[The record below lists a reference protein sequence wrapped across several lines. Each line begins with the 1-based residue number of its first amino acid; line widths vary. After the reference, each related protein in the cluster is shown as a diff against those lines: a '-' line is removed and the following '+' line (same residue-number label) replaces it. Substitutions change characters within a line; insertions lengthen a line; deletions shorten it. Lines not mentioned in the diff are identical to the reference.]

1 MSFFSCWK
9 SLYYLRRHCH
19 YTVIFCYIHVHLEAT
34 KWSKN
39 TPIHYTLNIYVVFSW
54 KLRIHL
60 HRSCPADDRCPC
72 CELSQEST
80 DHAMYI
86 DLSTIMFILPL
97 KPFMLPRKLEICFW
111 CTGWTCAVQSR
122 ILIKW
127 IEKMNARMCHQVNFQ
142 LYFSHLSISL
152 WIGWDSCGG
161 WYRNNEAYPK
171 LK

>member
-97 KPFMLPRKLEICFW
+97 KPFMLPRKLEIFLVHRLNVCRSVNW
-111 CTGWTCAVQSR
+111 

-142 LYFSHLSISL
+142 LYVSHLSISL

>member
-60 HRSCPADDRCPC
+60 NRSCPADDRCPC

-80 DHAMYI
+80 EHAMYI

-97 KPFMLPRKLEICFW
+97 KPFMLPRKLEIFFW
-111 CTGWTCAVQSR
+111 CTGWTCAVQSTEYWLNGSKR
-122 ILIKW
+122 WMRGCATKSTFSCISAIYLSVYGLAEIHVAVDIETMKLIQ
-127 IEKMNARMCHQVNFQ
+127 N
-142 LYFSHLSISL
+142 
-152 WIGWDSCGG
+152 
-161 WYRNNEAYPK
+161 
-171 LK
+171 